1 MPVGIIVI
9 IALFAVATLTFVL
22 LCLRAP
28 AEHEIVP
35 AGAWSEPHR
44 PDECADESCI
54 CHTVGGRAAKG
65 AVQRPAVPD
74 R

>member
-1 MPVGIIVI
+1 VPVGIIVI
-9 IALFAVATLTFVL
+9 IALFSMATLAFVL
-22 LCLRAP
+22 VCLRAP
-28 AEHEIVP
+28 AENEIVP
-35 AGAWSEPHR
+35 AGGWSEPHR

-65 AVQRPAVPD
+65 AGQRPAVPD